1 MNSLLKNSLFSLR
14 KSISILILI
23 ISYLILSAFLLQ
35 DKKLNKVNLYE
46 TDTYILKGNRF
57 QLPFSNNGKLADIN
71 VGNSPAYA
79 LFDGKSVLFSGGFLL
94 GGYIYTNT
102 YLEKVFVN
110 GVYTSRRIE
119 DYIPGKIGMDKN
131 DPKTKIYIVQSSDP
145 PFSKSWQ
152 EWKTAVELGADFYD
166 GDNDGIYNPLD
177 KNNNGQWDLDEDRP
191 NLIGD
196 FTAWC
201 IYNDGVPKNNR
212 QFMIDP
218 LGIEIQQTIWFYNY
232 ISSLNNSVFVRYRII
247 FKGNELHPNLSK
259 LDSVV
264 FSFVND
270 FDIGNYL
277 DDLVGTDTLINSI
290 YGYNEDS
297 DDEFSYNP
305 PAIFSQLL
313 QGPQAYIPNVTF
325 IDNNNN
331 GVFDQG
337 DTPISSANLF
347 IDPLYQKKIDGA
359 KNLGLNSTNILTSY
373 SGEINE
379 YGFWN
384 ILNGYNLFGKKNDP
398 CQFFLG
404 VVVGGVNCNDVN
416 PKFIFS
422 GDPVNMKGWIND
434 SPFDINTFLNTER
447 FTLEKDKPVDII
459 VTLTVGRGTNALN
472 SITEGRKLCK
482 FNKLFYEKNFYQN
495 VPLPIAELKSRTF
508 ENRVD
513 LIWETREDFN
523 FNNQLVIS
531 ETDTVLNLQFERYEL
546 WVHKTPE
553 LYFGNDTT
561 RSRMLAA
568 YDVEN
573 DVDNIYITDRDGIS
587 IKNVFSKGIQLPKA
601 KYSNPTTGIIIYS
614 LDKNPFTGKSLTK
627 GEKLFF
633 TLRKIFLNRTSID
646 LSPISNNPKNFIIN
660 SSYEF
665 AVREKLSSI
674 KEVTVGEDFN
684 QPLFLD
690 QQSVAGIQ
698 NTTES
703 RVVFEEVDKS
713 KLTDDLYQISFSK
726 DLNTSNY
733 LLYWRLK
740 NQTKN
745 IILLDSQYIYY
756 NKDNSLFVVDGLFP
770 KIEWIEPEIKSIKY
784 QPESNKWF
792 KDFKPNFT
800 GAFYMGSEPI
810 KNEYGLNIQ
819 PLLSLG
825 TRKSSLT
832 KFDQMRK
839 IEIRFGQLQYA
850 YRFVSN
856 TLGTRYFSG
865 SQTAGSSG
873 VGQPGAYFIEV
884 PFQVWIKDERYKEER
899 QLACAF
905 LETRLTGGKP
915 DGVWDPDTNI
925 TNTKEYIVIF
935 NQTYDPQGKQMEY
948 VGYLPVTGIK
958 TYAELNGWDPPVEAN
973 FTPEQIERAKSPWF
987 DALLVI
993 GLEKSSS
1000 DASFKSGDV
1009 LTIPI
1014 SYVITERDTF
1024 YYQSKSTSNKLSAE
1038 QKKNLI
1044 SKINVF
1050 PNPYFEWEDQRTYGS
1065 GVITFSNLPEEV
1077 TIKIYTLSGILVRTL
1092 NENNKSTF
1100 ESPFVSWDLKN
1111 EDGKRVAD
1119 GVYLAHIK
1127 TKYGEKVLKFS
1138 IVKLKH

>member
-1 MNSLLKNSLFSLR
+1 MKFSAFVLKPSFLKF
-14 KSISILILI
+14 SILFTLLT
-23 ISYLILSAFLLQ
+23 ISFLVFTAFFPQ
-35 DKKLNKVNLYE
+35 DKKLAKVNYYE
-46 TDTYILKGNRF
+46 TDTYILKANRF
-57 QLPFSNNGKLADIN
+57 QLPFSNNGKLASARTAISY
-71 VGNSPAYA
+71 G
-79 LFDGKSVLFSGGFLL
+79 LFDDKTILFAGGFLL
-94 GGYIYTNT
+94 GGYIYPNT
-102 YLEKVFVN
+102 YLERVFVN
-110 GVYTSRRIE
+110 GVFDTRRIE

-131 DPKTKIYIVQSSDP
+131 DPKAKIYVVQSSDP

-166 GDNDGIYNPLD
+166 GDNDGIYNPID

-201 IYNDGVPKNNR
+201 VFNDGVSRNER
-212 QFMIDP
+212 RFMVDP
-218 LGIEIQQTIWFYNY
+218 LGIEIQQTIWAYNY
-232 ISSLNNSVFVRYRII
+232 ISSLNNSVFIRYRII

-270 FDIGNYL
+270 YDIGNYL
-277 DDLVGTDTLINSI
+277 DDLVGTDTLINSM
-290 YGYNEDS
+290 YGYNKGS

-347 IDPLYQKKIDGA
+347 IDPLYNRKIDGA
-359 KNLGLNSTNILTSY
+359 KNLGLNSTNIITY
-373 SGEINE
+373 YAGEIYE

-384 ILNGYNLFGKKNDP
+384 LLNGYNISGQKYNP
-398 CQFFLG
+398 CQFNLG
-404 VVVGGVNCNDVN
+404 IVVGGINCNEVN

-422 GDPVNMKGWIND
+422 GDPVTSTGWINNI
-434 SPFDINTFLNTER
+434 PFDINAFLNTER
-447 FTLEKDKPVDII
+447 FTLEKNKPVDII
-459 VTLTVGRGTNALN
+459 VALTVGRGTSALN
-472 SITEGRKLCK
+472 SITEGRKLCR
-482 FNKLFYEKNFYQN
+482 FNKIFYEKNFYLN
-495 VPLPIAELKSRTF
+495 VPLPITELKTRTF

-513 LIWETREDFN
+513 LVWETPEDFN
-523 FNNQLVIS
+523 FNKQLILAA
-531 ETDTVLNLQFERYEL
+531 TDTVLNLQFERYEL
-546 WVHKTPE
+546 WVHRTPE

-561 RSRMLAA
+561 RSRMLAS

-573 DVDNIYITDRDGIS
+573 DIDNLYIMEKDGVS
-587 IKNVFSKGIQLPKA
+587 IKNVFYKGMQLQKSR
-601 KYSNPTTGIIIYS
+601 YSNPTTGILIYY
-614 LDKNPFTGKSLTK
+614 LDKNPFTGKSLK
-627 GEKLFF
+627 RGEKLFF
-633 TLRKIFLNRTSID
+633 TLRKIFLNRTSFD

-684 QPLFLD
+684 QPFFLE
-690 QQSVAGIQ
+690 QQPVAGTQ
-698 NTTES
+698 NTTEAK
-703 RVVFEEVDKS
+703 VLFEEVDKS
-713 KLTDDLYQISFSK
+713 KLTNDVYQISFTKVLDS
-726 DLNTSNY
+726 TNY

-740 NQTKN
+740 NNTKN
-745 IILLDSQYIYY
+745 IILLDSQSIYY

-792 KDFKPNFT
+792 KNFLQNFT
-800 GAFYMGSEPI
+800 GVFYMGPEAV
-810 KNEYGLNIQ
+810 KNEYGANIH
-819 PLLSLG
+819 PLLNLG
-825 TRKSSLT
+825 TRKSILT
-832 KFDQMRK
+832 TFDRMRK
-839 IEIRFGQLQYA
+839 IEIRFGQSQYA

-856 TLGTRYFSG
+856 ALGTRYFSAA
-865 SQTAGSSG
+865 QTAGSSG
-873 VGQPGAYFIEV
+873 VGQPGTYFVEV

-905 LETRLTGGKP
+905 LETRLSGGKP
-915 DGVWDPDTNI
+915 DGIWDPDTNI
-925 TNTKEYIVIF
+925 SSTKEYIVIF
-935 NQTYDPQGKQMEY
+935 NQSYDPQGRQMEY
-948 VGYLPVTGIK
+948 VGYLPTTVNK
-958 TYAELNGWDPPVEAN
+958 TYAELNGWTPPIEAN

-987 DALLVI
+987 DALVVV

-1000 DASFKSGDV
+1000 DASFKTGDV

-1014 SYVITERDTF
+1014 SYVITEKDTF
-1024 YYQSKSTSNKLSAE
+1024 YYQSKSAPNKLSVE
-1038 QKKNLI
+1038 DRKKLI
-1044 SKINVF
+1044 DVINVF
-1050 PNPYFEWEDQRTYGS
+1050 PNPYFEWMDQRNYGS

-1077 TIKIYTLSGILVRTL
+1077 TIKIYTLSGILVKTL
-1092 NENNKSTF
+1092 TENDKPYF
-1100 ESPFVSWDLKN
+1100 EYPFISWDLKN
-1111 EDGKRVAD
+1111 ENGRRVAD
-1119 GVYLAHIK
+1119 GVYIAHIK
-1127 TKYGEKVLKFS
+1127 TKYGEKVLKLS